1 MKLARPGWNKSNLVN
16 RVLLDVIS
24 PPPQFINAQMTKDTA
39 KVNFCCCFGRGTIDL
54 SAMTDKNAYT
64 GGEQCTITYEV
75 ANNSTEKITHIY
87 YTLKQITI
95 FSAQGHRKAYTSVI
109 VKADLGAVEKGDASG
124 QKTAVI
130 QLPHIEHSSVASQTL
145 SISYVIQLTAVTASC
160 CVTDPSVELPVQIF
174 KPPPMVGA
182 IAVAVALEEGEIP
195 MAQAIPWN
203 PDGAMGGSPMEIAAA
218 DRTPKPVPMDTTGD
232 GFADA
237 MGYDMNGDG
246 VVDMLDTTMDG
257 VPDTYVGGGG
267 GGKGGGGGT
276 SVAPTPQTT
285 TMQVQ
290 IPQGVSD
297 GMQFQIQIGD
307 QIMAVACPPGAG
319 PGTTIEIQ
327 VPAAGAAPT
336 APSAPLKQ

>member
-1 MKLARPGWNKSNLVN
+1 VKLARPGWNKSNLVN

-24 PPPQFINAQMTKDTA
+24 PPPQIINAQMTKDTA

-87 YTLKQITI
+87 YTLEQITF
-95 FSAQGHRKAYTSVI
+95 FSAQGHRCQRRSVVI
-109 VKADLGAVEKGDASG
+109 KADLGAVEKGDASG
-124 QKTAVI
+124 RKMAVI
-130 QLPHIEHSSVASQTL
+130 QLPHIEHSSVVSQTL
-145 SISYVIQLTAVTASC
+145 SISHVIQLTAVTSSC

-174 KPPPMVGA
+174 KPPPMAGV

-195 MAQAIPWN
+195 MAQAIPYN

-257 VPDTYVGGGG
+257 VPDTYVRGGGG
-267 GGKGGGGGT
+267 G
-276 SVAPTPQTT
+276 SEE
-285 TMQVQ
+285 
-290 IPQGVSD
+290 
-297 GMQFQIQIGD
+297 
-307 QIMAVACPPGAG
+307 AVARVWCQPPRRR
-319 PGTTIEIQ
+319 
-327 VPAAGAAPT
+327 
-336 APSAPLKQ
+336 